1 MELFSCTSIHM
12 YMHCDKPHS
21 IITVY
26 LKPLSARFDRVT
38 CEDESER
45 EREKERTGERRIFFI
60 VTITI
65 VSCHLR
71 LFVVVGFF

>member
-1 MELFSCTSIHM
+1 M
-12 YMHCDKPHS
+12 YFYSHVHALRQASLDHYR
-21 IITVY
+21 IY

-45 EREKERTGERRIFFI
+45 EREKERTGERRIFVI

-71 LFVVVGFF
+71 LFIVVVVFLRF